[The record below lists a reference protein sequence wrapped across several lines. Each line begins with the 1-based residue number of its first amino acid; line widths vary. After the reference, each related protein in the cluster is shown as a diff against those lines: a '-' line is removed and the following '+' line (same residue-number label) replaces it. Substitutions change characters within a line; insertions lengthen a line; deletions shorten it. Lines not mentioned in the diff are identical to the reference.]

1 MNKVIE
7 DLNWRYAVKKFNA
20 EKKISNSDFDTLKE
34 SLRLTPTSYGLQSFT
49 GVVVASDILREKLVE
64 ASYGQRQVADASH
77 LFVLCSYSKIKDT
90 DVDSYMQLISH
101 TRNVRIENLDGFSN
115 RIKGEMN
122 ARSEQEILNWSTRQT
137 YIALGQLLHTCA
149 SLRNDATPMEGFDPA
164 KYSEILGLSDKN
176 LTPTLAIPVGY
187 RHEEDITQHGAK
199 VRKHLDDLIQTI

>member
-122 ARSEQEILNWSTRQT
+122 ARSEQEILNWSTRQRT
-137 YIALGQLLHTCA
+137 SLWVNFCILARLFELMQLLW
-149 SLRNDATPMEGFDPA
+149 
-164 KYSEILGLSDKN
+164 K
-176 LTPTLAIPVGY
+176 
-187 RHEEDITQHGAK
+187 
-199 VRKHLDDLIQTI
+199 DLILQNTVRFLGSQIKT